1 VKQIAMNN
9 LTETQPQQLDSSKTI
24 SKHALRRQK
33 RKQQKDSQPEEKE
46 VVAEVKKTQEAT
58 PVDKKP

>member
-1 VKQIAMNN
+1 MNN

-33 RKQQKDSQPEEKE
+33 KKQQKDSQPVEKE
-46 VVAEVKKTQEAT
+46 VVAEVK
-58 PVDKKP
+58 